1 MTRRQLSQQQALR
14 VRKRQEQRRQCM
26 DDDSNT
32 DNGQTG
38 LIISHYGKVAVVES
52 EDGIL
57 RRCSLRR
64 HIETLAC
71 GDRVIWETTADGQGV
86 ITALQPRQSLLQRP
100 DSHGHLRPVAANID
114 QIAVII
120 APYPPASPALIDR
133 YLVAIE
139 AIAVTALLVLNKVDL
154 LTGAEHAAW
163 RERLAVYPRIGYPII
178 ETSTRQSGGLDKLVT
193 ALAERTSL
201 LVGQSGVGKSSLIQT
216 LLPERA
222 IRTQALSTTTGLG
235 THTTSVS
242 TLYPLSTGGK
252 LIDSPGVRSFEPSA
266 VDVADLAGC
275 FREFRPFLAHCR
287 FANCRHTA
295 EPGCAVLAATQRG
308 EIHPQRLASYH
319 TLHHSFQ

>member
-1 MTRRQLSQQQALR
+1 MTRRQLSQQQVLR
-14 VRKRQEQRRQCM
+14 VRKRQAQSLQRI
-26 DDDSNT
+26 DDDGNT
-32 DNGQTG
+32 GHAQTG

-52 EDGIL
+52 EDGTL
-57 RRCSLRR
+57 RRCTLRR
-64 HIETLAC
+64 NIETLTC
-71 GDRVIWETTADGQGV
+71 GDRVIWEPTADGQGV

-120 APYPPASPALIDR
+120 APYPPASPALIDH

-154 LTGAEHAAW
+154 LTCTERVAW
-163 RERLAVYPRIGYPII
+163 HERLAVYPRIGYRII
-178 ETSTRQSGGLDKLVT
+178 ETSTQQTGGLDRLAA
-193 ALAERTSL
+193 ALAEHVSL

-216 LLPERA
+216 LLPERT
-222 IRTQALSTTTGLG
+222 IRIQALSTTTGLG

-242 TLYPLSTGGK
+242 TLYPLPTGGK
-252 LIDSPGVRSFEPSA
+252 LIDSPGVRSFEPS
-266 VDVADLAGC
+266 VPDRADLAWC

-287 FANCRHTA
+287 FANCRHTV
-295 EPGCAVLAATQRG
+295 EPGCAVLAAAQRG

-319 TLHHSFQ
+319 ALHHGFQ